1 MTAEHRTL
9 KLAGVALL
17 ALSVLSALGI
27 WKRRLFQ
34 ATRERKLDERLDES
48 FPCSDPVA
56 KY

>member
-9 KLAGVALL
+9 KLAGAALL